1 MTLILI
7 NLYHY
12 FRLSIIIIILEN
24 RNLHTLEE
32 DIHDWHPDL
41 KAKLTPDDK
50 CWKNESFTILE
61 KCDLCS
67 GKKLNVN
74 QFHGIFYNLKKK
86 VLNMK
91 GKFREI
97 DFNPKTMRFMFR

>member
-12 FRLSIIIIILEN
+12 FRISIIIIILEN

-67 GKKLNVN
+67 GKKNKQRLVKLKVN
-74 QFHGIFYNLKKK
+74 HFHGIFYN
-86 VLNMK
+86 
-91 GKFREI
+91 
-97 DFNPKTMRFMFR
+97 

>member
-86 VLNMK
+86 
-91 GKFREI
+91 F
-97 DFNPKTMRFMFR
+97 

>member
-1 MTLILI
+1 MYIVHTISRIFFL
-7 NLYHY
+7 Y
-12 FRLSIIIIILEN
+12 FRLSVIIIILEN

-50 CWKNESFTILE
+50 CWKNETFSILE

-67 GKKLNVN
+67 GKITGRVGVKIRK
-74 QFHGIFYNLKKK
+74 FK
-86 VLNMK
+86 V
-91 GKFREI
+91 
-97 DFNPKTMRFMFR
+97 DFKTGGT